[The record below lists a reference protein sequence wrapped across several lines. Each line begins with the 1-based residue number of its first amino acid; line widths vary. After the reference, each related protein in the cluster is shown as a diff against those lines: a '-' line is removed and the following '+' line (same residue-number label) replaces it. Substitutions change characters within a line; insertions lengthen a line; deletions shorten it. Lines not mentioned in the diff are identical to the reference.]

1 MARTDDHKHLE
12 SWLSLA
18 TDPNNPAD
26 RWGCVQGFYQA
37 VNWMTDGPQ
46 VALRLLA
53 EKIKSPNQREALQA
67 LNVLQACMD
76 NCGTRFQSE
85 ATSFPFFNEL
95 VKIIE
100 TQDVPAVPQKVKDKV
115 IELLYRWKLSLK
127 EDLGVELTYIR
138 LKAQGIIEKDPVLP
152 DAAPTSPSAR
162 SCIFDREGKT
172 QLLDRLIKSGRPEDW
187 EAANEL
193 IRSTVQ
199 EDREKK
205 EKRRLTLMQVKSSA
219 ERLRQKCAE
228 NPEPSADMKDLYE
241 ACERLLPDL
250 RSLAGEAVGDEE
262 GLAEIQAASEE
273 LTLVL
278 SCWEERM
285 ARRGETRREGAT
297 EKGPT
302 SSREIKTYR
311 LIDLSALEVDA
322 ESPLSPDGGA
332 LLSRKNQGDSGEDS
346 SQTLTPEKQR
356 SYSDDLI
363 QLNDAVELWSIR
375 ECEER
380 GPLLRS
386 RGCGGLA
393 TSPKFPNPSW
403 SGPTTA
409 SPDRT
414 DSSRVPRPPVASLAD
429 VFVTIGTIRSSQL
442 EPIRLFDQDGV
453 HTSLHFAR
461 STDHPNVA
469 VAVICTVN
477 SSGLHVEDFS
487 FMAAVPKK
495 MAVKLQPASATNLPA
510 YNPLLPPPAVSQ
522 ILLLENP
529 HGCKVRLRYKVSMTH
544 GCRKLNRTG
553 DVHNFPDWSIWI
565 GL

>member
-1 MARTDDHKHLE
+1 MARTDDHKHLD

-53 EKIKSPNQREALQA
+53 EKIKSANQREALQA

-85 ATSFPFFNEL
+85 ATSFPFFNQL

-115 IELLYRWKLSLK
+115 IELLYRWRLSLK

-152 DAAPTSPSAR
+152 DAAPTTPSAR

-187 EAANEL
+187 EAANKL

-205 EKRRLTLMQVKSSA
+205 EMRRLTLMQVKSSTG
-219 ERLRQKCAE
+219 RLREKCAE

-241 ACERLLPDL
+241 ACKRLLPDL
-250 RSLAGEAVGDEE
+250 RSLAGEAAGDEE

-278 SCWEERM
+278 CCCEERM
-285 ARRGETRREGAT
+285 ARRGETRREGVT

-332 LLSRKNQGDSGEDS
+332 LLSGTNQGDSGEDS
-346 SQTLTPEKQR
+346 SQTLTPEKPR

-403 SGPTTA
+403 SEPTTA
-409 SPDRT
+409 SPDHT
-414 DSSRVPRPPVASLAD
+414 RVPRPPAASLAD

-477 SSGLHVEDFS
+477 SSALHVEDFS

-510 YNPLLPPPAVSQ
+510 YNPLLPPAAVSQ

-529 HGCKVRLRYKVSMTH
+529 HGCKVRLRYKVLMTH
-544 GCRKLNRTG
+544 GRRKLNRTG